1 MIPTHDSDRT
11 RRSEIIVNHL
21 QKLNDYDFGE
31 PHRHHYF
38 EFFYFIR
45 GGGYHKVDFIQ
56 FPIESNSVHIVAPGQ
71 VHQMKRDLDSEGYV
85 LLFEL
90 NAMEAHKEIENFLF
104 EHICLDAGE
113 QSPCY
118 VFDLDK
124 KERLNQKIK
133 LIAQYHEEDS
143 ELSKLSMRNE
153 MQSLCIEC
161 MKTSSVSK
169 PDLNSSEYLQFRK
182 LLHANFRQMKK
193 VKEYAEALHLTEK
206 SLNEIVKKQTGESTS
221 NVIYKQIIMEAKRL
235 LNTRMSIKETAYDL
249 EFEDPAHFSKF
260 FKSKTGLSPSDF
272 QNCT

>member
-1 MIPTHDSDRT
+1 
-11 RRSEIIVNHL
+11 
-21 QKLNDYDFGE
+21 
-31 PHRHHYF
+31 
-38 EFFYFIR
+38 
-45 GGGYHKVDFIQ
+45 
-56 FPIESNSVHIVAPGQ
+56 
-71 VHQMKRDLDSEGYV
+71 
-85 LLFEL
+85 
-90 NAMEAHKEIENFLF
+90 
-104 EHICLDAGE
+104 
-113 QSPCY
+113 
-118 VFDLDK
+118 
-124 KERLNQKIK
+124 
-133 LIAQYHEEDS
+133 
-143 ELSKLSMRNE
+143 MRNE

-161 MKTSSVSK
+161 MKTLSVSK

-249 EFEDPAHFSKF
+249 EFDDPAHFSKF